1 MSTEQEKM
9 RATLAKYG
17 VREPRPVPT
26 GRQAA
31 FGCLVGLAIIIVN
44 LGLFALAIAMV
55 IAVADWAL
63 RLLGVLH

>member
-1 MSTEQEKM
+1 
-9 RATLAKYG
+9 
-17 VREPRPVPT
+17 
-26 GRQAA
+26 
-31 FGCLVGLAIIIVN
+31 VGLAIIIVN